1 MSSQRHKMEREI
13 SVGHYTP
20 EGEVAPVNFGINLQP
35 IVAEVP
41 SEVPADEAV
50 EAPVAEVPSE

>member
-13 SVGHYTP
+13 SVGHYVP
-20 EGEVAPVNFGINLQP
+20 EAEVAPVNFEVNLQPIVAETAPVSFEANLQP

-41 SEVPADEAV
+41 SA
-50 EAPVAEVPSE
+50 